1 MNTPEDRWEELL
13 DRYTAELARA
23 VTELQREIATR
34 KQVEEMLFQRNR
46 ELILLNQLGQALS
59 STLDGDQVLVT
70 LLDELR
76 RLLNIPSSSAWLI
89 DAETGELVCRH
100 AVGLQSQVVRGWR
113 LPADVGISGWVIAHG
128 QSLML
133 PDAQADERH
142 YNAID
147 QQSELLVRSMLSV
160 PLKTRGSVIGVL
172 NVVDT
177 TVNRFM
183 TSDKT
188 LLELL
193 ANSAAIAIDNARL
206 VAALRQQTAEL
217 QSRNEELDAFAH
229 TVAHDL
235 KGPLGPMMGYAEM
248 LEKDHEHLPREELQ
262 DYLHSIATST
272 QKMNNIIQ
280 ELLLLAQ
287 ARQSQVE
294 TGPLDMQCVVVE
306 SLKRLG
312 PMVEEYQAE
321 ICGPSSWPLAT
332 GYGPWVEEVW
342 VNYIGNAIKYGGQPP
357 RVELGATV
365 QPDGMVRFWVRDNGA
380 GIPPED
386 QARLFTPFTRLDQVR
401 AKGHGL
407 GLSIVRRIVDK
418 LGGQVGVESDSV
430 AGQGSV
436 FSFTLPSG
444 CLETNLDPQ
453 KTVGG
458 WQVIPSPLRGPTT

>member
-1 MNTPEDRWEELL
+1 
-13 DRYTAELARA
+13 

-59 STLDGDQVLVT
+59 STLDVDQVLVT
-70 LLDELR
+70 LMDELR
-76 RLLNIPSSSAWLI
+76 RLLNIPSSSVWLV
-89 DAETGELVCRH
+89 DAGTNELVCRH
-100 AVGLQSQVVRGWR
+100 AVGLQSEVVRGWR
-113 LPADVGISGWVIAHG
+113 LPLDVGVSGWVINHG

-142 YNAID
+142 YTEID
-147 QQSELLVRSMLSV
+147 QKSKLAVHSMLCV
-160 PLKTRGSVIGVL
+160 PLKTRGNVIGVL

-177 TVNRFM
+177 AVNRFA

-193 ANSAAIAIDNARL
+193 ANSAAIAIDNAGL

-235 KGPLGPMMGYAEM
+235 KGPLGPLIGYAEI
-248 LEKDHEHLPREELQ
+248 LEKDHDRLPGDEVR
-262 DYLHSIATST
+262 DYLHTISAST
-272 QKMNNIIQ
+272 QKMNNIIE
-280 ELLLLAQ
+280 ELLLLAE

-294 TGPLDMQCVVVE
+294 IGPLDMQCLIAE

-312 PMVEEYQAE
+312 PMIEEYQAE
-321 ICGPSSWPLAT
+321 ISCSSSWPTVL

-342 VNYIGNAIKYGGQPP
+342 VNYISNAIKYGGQPP
-357 RVELGATV
+357 CVELGATTQSDSRV
-365 QPDGMVRFWVRDNGA
+365 CFWVRDNGA
-380 GIPPED
+380 GITPEA
-386 QARLFTPFTRLDQVR
+386 QARLFTPFTRLAQAR

-407 GLSIVRRIVDK
+407 GLSIVRRIVEK
-418 LGGQVGVESDSV
+418 LGGQVGVESD
-430 AGQGSV
+430 ATRLGSV
-436 FSFTLPSG
+436 FSFALPSADS
-444 CLETNLDPQ
+444 ERDPENAG
-453 KTVGG
+453 V
-458 WQVIPSPLRGPTT
+458 